1 MGITTPAHSSST
13 FWLIGGRPTHRPA
26 SRIVEGC
33 VESMWDFAGPAAA
46 PSWARNVTGQNGA
59 VNPSAAECRMAH
71 RLYLHGIGCLV
82 FDGTCWRPGRGVDV
96 FRRPSF
102 DGENLGR
109 RGCDPP
115 RANGGRGRRGV
126 GDFINMCVEPA
137 TGRRVR
143 SVTSLAAVNEAHQQA
158 GGALYAHSAGG
169 LPATSF
175 TGPDMPDGSPA
186 SPRVRRVALR

>member
-59 VNPSAAECRMAH
+59 VNPSAAAH

-82 FDGTCWRPGRGVDV
+82 FDGTCWRPGRGADV

-186 SPRVRRVALR
+186 SWQVWRAAPR